1 MYRGNCASLQ
11 DHTLSLFALPTAK
24 DSRPGSREAQTY
36 MYMYV
41 YIYIYIYIYV
51 SLSLSLDIYIYIYI
65 TYWKL
70 PRRRRRLP
78 ADSLRREPGT
88 CLYK

>member
-41 YIYIYIYIYV
+41 YIYIYIYV
-51 SLSLSLDIYIYIYI
+51 SLSLSLYIYIY
-65 TYWKL
+65 TYVL
-70 PRRRRRLP
+70 NQYLNEPRHHGPRGI
-78 ADSLRREPGT
+78 SG
-88 CLYK
+88 